1 MSPCLG
7 ALVLLA
13 LVGCGRYFPG
23 PIAPAPENRQ
33 ETYASV
39 EDDGTITAVFNRLE
53 ISLRPMADEE
63 LNRQFAD
70 YSAAGANS
78 KNPYTF
84 GNWKPLGDTYTPP
97 KYTVFSV
104 EVKNYEYPKVH
115 LDPTRITLVSQQAGR
130 AYDPLNR
137 TDILEFY
144 ASMIPG
150 YAGNAY
156 SIFQERRE
164 ILTRTCIP
172 TKTFSAAKKSRG
184 TWCFPRYRTTSMS
197 LQFTSATWRFAST
210 SGSSRSRP

>member
-1 MSPCLG
+1 MLGCLG
-7 ALVLLA
+7 AA
-13 LVGCGRYFPG
+13 GCWSVVAAISPGRSHPR
-23 PIAPAPENRQ
+23 PENRQ

-130 AYDPLNR
+130 AYDPSTER
-137 TDILEFY
+137 TSSN
-144 ASMIPG
+144 SMLP
-150 YAGNAY
+150 
-156 SIFQERRE
+156 
-164 ILTRTCIP
+164 
-172 TKTFSAAKKSRG
+172 
-184 TWCFPRYRTTSMS
+184 
-197 LQFTSATWRFAST
+197 
-210 SGSSRSRP
+210 